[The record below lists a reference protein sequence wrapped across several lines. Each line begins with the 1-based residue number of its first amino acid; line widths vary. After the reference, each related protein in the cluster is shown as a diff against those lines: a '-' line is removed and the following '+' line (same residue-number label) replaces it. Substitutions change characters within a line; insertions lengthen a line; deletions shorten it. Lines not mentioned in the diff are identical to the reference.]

1 MNNQTL
7 LESLE
12 RLRQLPRE
20 EATVEFKS
28 NLEDSSEI
36 GQYLSALANAAAL
49 TGDERAWLVWGVD
62 NSTHEVRGT
71 TFDPFKKKAEGNQ
84 PLIIW
89 LQQMTNPRA
98 DFTFHE
104 CSHQNGKVIMLEIHP
119 ARTAPIGFRNIRYI
133 RVDSHKVKLSE
144 HSDKEAR
151 LWAKLGQKD
160 DWCGAIEPQ
169 ATLDDLD
176 PEAVDEA
183 RRRFTEYLL
192 KTEPDQTRHA
202 RIREDAASWDLPTLL
217 NKARITKGG
226 RITRAALL
234 LLGKDESAHF
244 LSPADVKMSWILREE
259 SGVTRS
265 SQHFG
270 PPFLLSSDRIFSHI
284 RNLVLE
290 RMPDGTLFPEALQQY
305 DGWVIREALHNAIA
319 HQDYTLGGK
328 INLNEF
334 PDRLVLSNLGQFI
347 PPSVEWMLQ
356 HQSPPEHYR
365 NQWLIDAMIRLRM
378 IDQVG
383 SGIRRM
389 FETQRERNFPLPDYE
404 IQRGLG
410 DLPRVEVRITGR
422 ILDPRYTRLLM
433 SRDDLPLTDI
443 VLLDKVQKEDRIS
456 KEDAARLRKLQLVE
470 GRYPNLYV
478 SANVAATTGGQAQ
491 HIRKRGFDNQYYRNL
506 LEELIRV
513 HGPIG
518 PDVIIELFMDKLSDS
533 LNDEQKRAK
542 IRNLT
547 YELAHKHKVIE
558 NVSGARGSAAR
569 WVAQA
574 RPNLN
579 QKEDGS

>member
-1 MNNQTL
+1 MNQQAL
-7 LESLE
+7 LEVLN
-12 RLRQLPRE
+12 RLRELPRE
-20 EATVEFKS
+20 AETIEFKS
-28 NLEDSSEI
+28 NLDEPTEI
-36 GQYLSALANAAAL
+36 GQYLSALANTAAL
-49 TGDERAWLVWGVD
+49 AGDDRAWLVWGVD
-62 NSTHEVRGT
+62 NTNHAIKGT
-71 TFDPFKKKAEGNQ
+71 VFDPFTKKAEGNQ

-89 LQQMTNPRA
+89 LQQMTSPRA
-98 DFTFHE
+98 DFTFHV
-104 CSHQNGKVIMLEIHP
+104 CRHSNGKVIFLEIHP
-119 ARTAPIGFRNIRYI
+119 ARTAPIAFRNIRYI
-133 RVDSHKVKLSE
+133 RIDSHKTKLSN
-144 HSDKEAR
+144 HPDKEAR

-160 DWCGAIEPQ
+160 DWSGEIVPD

-176 PEAVDEA
+176 PEAVSEA
-183 RRRFTEYLL
+183 RLRFTEYLL
-192 KTEPDQTRHA
+192 KGEPDRGRHA
-202 RIREDAASWDLPTLL
+202 RIRDEATAWDITTLL
-217 NKARITKGG
+217 NKARVTRGG
-226 RITRAALL
+226 RVTRAALL
-234 LLGKDESAHF
+234 LLGKDESSHF
-244 LSPADVKMSWILREE
+244 LSPADVKMSWILRDEN
-259 SGVTRS
+259 GVTRS

-270 PPFLLSSDRIFSHI
+270 PPFLLSTDRIFCRI

-305 DGWVIREALHNAIA
+305 DGWVIREALHNAVA
-319 HQDYTLGGK
+319 HQDYKLGGK
-328 INLNEF
+328 VNLSEF

-404 IQRGLG
+404 IESGSG
-410 DLPRVEVRITGR
+410 ELPRVEVRIAGQ

-433 SRDDLPLTDI
+433 SRDDLLLTDI
-443 VLLDKVQKEDRIS
+443 VLLDKVQKERGIS
-456 KEDAARLRKLQLVE
+456 REDAARLRKLQLVE

-478 SANVAATTGGQAQ
+478 SAGIASKTGSQAQ

-518 PDVIIELFMDKLSDS
+518 PEVIIELFMDKLPDS
-533 LNDEQKRAK
+533 LSEQQKRSK

-547 YELAHKHKVIE
+547 YDLAHRAKIIE
-558 NVSGARGSAAR
+558 NISGARGAAAR
-569 WVAQA
+569 WAI
-574 RPNLN
+574 RTNP
-579 QKEDGS
+579 S

>member
-1 MNNQTL
+1 MEPQVLSEILN
-7 LESLE
+7 
-12 RLRQLPRE
+12 RLRELPRE
-20 EATVEFKS
+20 AATVEFKM
-28 NLEDSSEI
+28 NLHEPSEI

-49 TGDERAWLVWGVD
+49 AGDERAWLVWGVD
-62 NSTHEVRGT
+62 NATHAVKGT
-71 TFDPFKKKAEGNQ
+71 VFDPFSNKAEGNQ

-89 LQQMTNPRA
+89 LQHMTVPRA

-104 CSHQNGKVIMLEIHP
+104 CPHPDGKVILLEIHP
-119 ARTAPIGFRNIRYI
+119 ARTAPIAFRNIRYI
-133 RVDSHKVKLSE
+133 RIDSHKTKLSD
-144 HSDKEAR
+144 HPDKEAR

-160 DWCGAIEPQ
+160 DWSGEVLPD
-169 ATLDDLD
+169 ATLGDLE
-176 PEAVDEA
+176 PEALDEA

-192 KTEPDQTRHA
+192 KGEPDQERHL
-202 RIREDAASWDLPTLL
+202 RIREDAASWDIPTLL
-217 NKARITKGG
+217 NKARITRGG

-234 LLGKDESAHF
+234 LLGKDEGAHF
-244 LSPADVKMSWILREE
+244 LSPADVKMSWILRNE
-259 SGVTRS
+259 SGVTLS

-270 PPFLLSSDRIFSHI
+270 PPFLLSTDRIFGRI

-305 DGWVIREALHNAIA
+305 DGWVIREALHNAVA
-319 HQDYTLGGK
+319 HQDYKLGGK
-328 INLNEF
+328 INLSEY
-334 PDRLVLSNLGQFI
+334 PDRIVLSNLGQFI

-389 FETQRERNFPLPDYE
+389 FETQRERNFPMPDYE
-404 IQRGLG
+404 IQRGTG
-410 DLPRVEVRITGR
+410 DLPRVEVRIIGR
-422 ILDPRYTRLLM
+422 ILDSRYTRLLM
-433 SRDDLPLTDI
+433 IRDDLPLTDI
-443 VLLDKVQKEDRIS
+443 VLLDKVQKEERIS
-456 KEDAARLRKLQLVE
+456 QEDAARLRKFHLVE

-478 SANVAATTGGQAQ
+478 SAGIAATTGGQAQ

-513 HGPIG
+513 HGPLS
-518 PDVIIELFMDKLSDS
+518 PDVIIELFMDKLPDS
-533 LNDEQKRAK
+533 LDEQQKRSK

-547 YELAHKHKVIE
+547 YELAHRTKIIE

-569 WVAQA
+569 WAIRAQ
-574 RPNLN
+574 PN
-579 QKEDGS
+579 